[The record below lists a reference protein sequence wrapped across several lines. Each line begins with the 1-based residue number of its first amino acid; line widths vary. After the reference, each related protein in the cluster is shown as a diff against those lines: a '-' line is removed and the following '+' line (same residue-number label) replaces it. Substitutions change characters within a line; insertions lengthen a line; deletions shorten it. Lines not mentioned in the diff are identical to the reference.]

1 MSDEGSL
8 AGMAIGPVGKLT
20 RVVPYDLIFIRSEIE
35 SDLLERLTLT
45 SMQNATTAMALAA
58 SHFHGRGDRHAA
70 DFAAVQAGREVL
82 NKELLVPAQV
92 VIGEGE
98 RDEAPMLYIGE
109 ILGPL
114 NVVARLNAAD
124 EATQEREIVLDIAAD
139 PLEGTNLCA
148 DGKPGAIAIL
158 GAAIRGEGRL
168 LRGPDGYMRK
178 LVFGSD
184 LREAIPWGIE
194 QGLLRTSSNFG
205 LIDHEPEQI
214 VHFISQVRQKPT
226 DEVKCMV
233 LDRAYNAHLISRL
246 RALNVQLDLITD
258 GDITAGFL
266 ALEPEYDIDCAI
278 GIGAAPEGVLT
289 AILTQVYGGYMEAR
303 LWTKGEEDIALEPAQ
318 KQERLREQIR
328 QQRERVV
335 AMGQSFEKLLHT
347 GDLAYGNVMFS
358 LTMVTYNQFRPGVK
372 WLDGGT
378 AKTWTISGRS
388 RTGSVNVRETLH
400 RNPPARPQVPRN
412 GNNH

>member
-1 MSDEGSL
+1 M
-8 AGMAIGPVGKLT
+8 
-20 RVVPYDLIFIRSEIE
+20 
-35 SDLLERLTLT
+35 
-45 SMQNATTAMALAA
+45 
-58 SHFHGRGDRHAA
+58 
-70 DFAAVQAGREVL
+70 
-82 NKELLVPAQV
+82 
-92 VIGEGE
+92 
-98 RDEAPMLYIGE
+98 
-109 ILGPL
+109 
-114 NVVARLNAAD
+114 
-124 EATQEREIVLDIAAD
+124 LDIAAD

-158 GAAIRGEGRL
+158 GGAIRGEGRL

-178 LVFGSD
+178 LVIGPD
-184 LREAIPWGIE
+184 LRAAIPWGIE
-194 QGLLRTSSNFG
+194 QGLLRTDRPNFG

-214 VHFISQVRQKPT
+214 VHFISAVREKPT
-226 DEVKCMV
+226 DEVKLMV
-233 LDRAYNAHLISRL
+233 LDRPYNAELIRRL
-246 RALNVQLDLITD
+246 RALNVQLDLISD

-266 ALEPEYDIDCAI
+266 ALEPEFDIDCAL

-303 LWTKGEEDIALEPAQ
+303 LWTKGEADIALEPAE
-318 KQERLREQIR
+318 KQDHLREQIR
-328 QQRERVV
+328 QQRERVSV
-335 AMGQSFEKLLHT
+335 MGQSFEKLLHT

-372 WLDGGT
+372 WLDGGA